1 MRSFWWFPFGRVPE
15 IHAHDLH
22 AMLQGDSPPQ
32 LVDVRTA
39 MEWRTSRIAGAVNAP
54 VTERRAWLE
63 SLALDRNRK
72 VVAICLTAHRS
83 IPAVRILRASGFD
96 ACQLHNGMLAWWH
109 AHLPVEAGHPDEG

>member
-1 MRSFWWFPFGRVPE
+1 MRSFWWFPFGRVPD

-96 ACQLHNGMLAWWH
+96 AFQLHNGMLAWWH
-109 AHLPVEAGHPDEG
+109 AHLPVEVGHPGEG